1 MIRILIKYV
10 IMYVSLVLIQV
21 LILNQ
26 VQFSGFVNPYMYI
39 LFILLLPLKT
49 PKYAVLI
56 LAFLLGVTIDIF
68 SNTLGIHAA
77 ATVFIAFMRPLII
90 RIISGREE
98 DRSDYPGL
106 KQNKFRW
113 FLYYTGLMVVIHH
126 SMLFYLEIFTFS
138 NFLSTLFRILLS
150 SLFSIFVIVLSQY
163 LIFRE

>member
-1 MIRILIKYV
+1 MFI
-10 IMYVSLVLIQV
+10 SLVLIQV

-39 LFILLLPLKT
+39 LFVLLLPLNT
-49 PKYAVLI
+49 PRYAVLI
-56 LAFLLGVTIDIF
+56 LAFLLGITIDVF

-77 ATVFIAFMRPLII
+77 ATVFIAFVRPLII
-90 RIISGREE
+90 RIISDREE
-98 DRSDYPGL
+98 NRSEYPGL

-113 FLYYTGLMVVIHH
+113 FLYYTVLMVLIHH
-126 SMLFYLEIFTFS
+126 SVLFNLEIFTFS
-138 NFLSTLFRILLS
+138 NFLSTFFRITLS